1 VKRSPIGLDDIAA
14 PDNLAAAFRLAVKG
28 KGTQHETIVFSRDL
42 DSNLARLGAA
52 LRQGSWRPSVLRAF
66 GIRDPKPRLI
76 HAPSFADRVAHHAI
90 MAKVGP
96 VLDRTLVFDTYA
108 CRTGKGT
115 LAAVQRAAAHT
126 ARYAR
131 FVQIDI
137 QSYFPSI
144 DHSVLLG
151 MLARRFRDRDLLAL
165 FGHIVAVHAAASGRG
180 LPIGALTSQHFANF
194 YLGGADRLVLEAP
207 GVRGYVRYMDDM
219 VWWTDDRDSILVS
232 VRSFLANTL
241 RLTIKSPVVSGPS
254 RHGLHFLG
262 FRVLPDRMLLSHR
275 RQTRYAA
282 GRAAAEAAWLRG
294 EMGDLALQS
303 AYASVLAPTLH
314 ADAAAWRRAQL
325 SRVPLA
331 PALAAM

>member
-1 VKRSPIGLDDIAA
+1 MKRSPVGLNDIAA
-14 PDNLAAAFRLAVKG
+14 PDNLNAAFRLAAKG

-52 LRQGSWRPSVLRAF
+52 LRDGAWRPGALRAF

-96 VLDRTLVFDTYA
+96 VLDRALVFDTYA

-115 LAAVQRAAAHT
+115 LAAVQRAASHT

-144 DHSVLLG
+144 DHEILLG
-151 MLARRFRDRDLLAL
+151 LVARRFRDRGLLSL
-165 FGHIVAVHAAASGRG
+165 LGQIVAAHAAAPGRG
-180 LPIGALTSQHFANF
+180 LPIGALTSQYFANF
-194 YLGGADRLVLEAP
+194 YLGGADRLVLGSP

-219 VWWTDDRDSILVS
+219 VWWADERDSTLLS
-232 VRSFLANTL
+232 LRSFLTDTL
-241 RLTIKSPVVSGPS
+241 RLTVKAPVVTG
-254 RHGLHFLG
+254 RCRQGLQFLG
-262 FRVLPDRMLLSHR
+262 FRVLPDRLLLSR
-275 RQTRYAA
+275 RRRARYAA
-282 GRAAAEAAWLRG
+282 GRAAAESAWLRG
-294 EMGDLALQS
+294 EMDDLALQS
-303 AYASVLAPTLH
+303 AYASVVAPTLH
-314 ADAAAWRRAQL
+314 ADAIAWRRAQL
-325 SRVPLA
+325 ARVPLA